1 MQQTDPVQSAPF
13 WQAKSLQQMT
23 TAEWESLCD
32 KQVDED
38 TSAPTK
44 ATALKRAGLSF
55 QISVLSIII
64 IDFSCCSVINHSTN
78 YAEPNYYKQAGQ
90 ENCLEF

>member
-1 MQQTDPVQSAPF
+1 MAG
-13 WQAKSLQQMT
+13 KSLQQMT
-23 TAEWESLCD
+23 TAEWESLSDGCGKCCLN

-64 IDFSCCSVINHSTN
+64 IDFSCCPVINHATN